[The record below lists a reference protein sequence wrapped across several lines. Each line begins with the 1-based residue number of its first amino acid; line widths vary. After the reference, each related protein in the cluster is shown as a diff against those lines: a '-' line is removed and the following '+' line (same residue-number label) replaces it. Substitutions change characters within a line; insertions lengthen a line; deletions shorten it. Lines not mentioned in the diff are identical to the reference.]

1 MLRKLMKYELQA
13 TARLM
18 LPLYLVVLLL
28 AVGARFAT
36 MFLDATLDLPT
47 VLDGVLQFISVLV
60 VIGFVLGL
68 IAAFAAA
75 FVLMIVRFSSN
86 LLGDEGYV
94 MFTLPVSDHQLVWA
108 KLLVSTLWFL
118 GAAVVDV
125 LAGLLLVVDHV
136 FFADLN
142 TLFRILMEK
151 FGGTYLAQGGL
162 FAAEGLV
169 LVIVASFALCL
180 TFYTPLS
187 IGHSFGKHK
196 MLLSVAFFCVIQIGV
211 DIVSTVL
218 LVAVSL
224 ALDSVADFLSAQ
236 TPVTFAHYAM
246 WTAILGAALY
256 GAVLYI
262 INHIMLRKRLNLE

>member
-1 MLRKLMKYELQA
+1 MLRKLIKYEVQA

-18 LPLYLVVLLL
+18 LPLYLIVLLL
-28 AVGARFAT
+28 GVGARLAT
-36 MFLDATLDLPT
+36 RFLDAALDLPA
-47 VLDGVLQFISVLV
+47 VWDGVLHFISILV
-60 VIGFVLGL
+60 VIGFALGV

-118 GAAVVDV
+118 GAAVVDA
-125 LAGLLLVVDHV
+125 LAALILVVDHV

-142 TLFRILMEK
+142 TLAHVLVEK
-151 FGGTYLAQGGL
+151 YGGYLSQCGI
-162 FAAEGLV
+162 FVVEGLL

-211 DIVSTVL
+211 DIVSTVF
-218 LVAVSL
+218 LVAAAPGL
-224 ALDSVADFLSAQ
+224 EAAADFLAGQ
-236 TPVTFAHYAM
+236 TPAVFAHGTM
-246 WTAILGAALY
+246 GVAILSTALY
-256 GAVLYI
+256 GAVLYLV
-262 INHIMLRKRLNLE
+262 NHIMLRKRLNLE